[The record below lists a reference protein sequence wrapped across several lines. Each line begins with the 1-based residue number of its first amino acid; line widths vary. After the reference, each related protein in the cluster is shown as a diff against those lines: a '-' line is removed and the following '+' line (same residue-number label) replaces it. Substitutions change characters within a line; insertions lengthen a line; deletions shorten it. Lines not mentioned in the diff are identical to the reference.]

1 MLVADVG
8 GVTGAIVQLGPLGGS
23 HDAGPLLL
31 PFAAAYV
38 AAVGALAAAAFARRD
53 L

>member
-1 MLVADVG
+1 MLVADVQ
-8 GVTGAIVQLGPLGGS
+8 GVAGAIVQLGPLGGS

-31 PFAAAYV
+31 PFAVLYA
-38 AAVGALAAAAFARRD
+38 AAVLWLAAAAFRRKD

>member
-1 MLVADVG
+1 MLVADVQ
-8 GVTGAIVQLGPLGGS
+8 GVAGAIVQLGPLGGS

-31 PFAAAYV
+31 PFVVLYV
-38 AAVGALAAAAFARRD
+38 AGVMWAAAAAFGRRD